1 MPWRGAAATTR
12 SSAVQRCFADGV
24 VRGCRRGGG
33 PWRRRGVMALLLF
46 DFSLGA
52 AAVSFSPC
60 GVELLAEFFLLGS
73 FSWHGD
79 GEVLLLPPYFSLLPL
94 LV

>member
-1 MPWRGAAATTR
+1 
-12 SSAVQRCFADGV
+12 V
-24 VRGCRRGGG
+24 
-33 PWRRRGVMALLLF
+33 ALLLF

-52 AAVSFSPC
+52 AAVSFPPC